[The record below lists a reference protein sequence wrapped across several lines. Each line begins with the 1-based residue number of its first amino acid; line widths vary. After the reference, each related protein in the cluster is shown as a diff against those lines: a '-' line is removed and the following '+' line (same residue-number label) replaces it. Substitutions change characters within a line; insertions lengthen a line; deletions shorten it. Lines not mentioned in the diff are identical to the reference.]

1 MWYTRR
7 SDCLISQVYELC
19 PCVLNYEV
27 LFQIARVTV
36 YVVNANLTKTLEELE
51 KTASHL
57 KMEFEMKD
65 LRKTRLCLDLK
76 FKHCSDDILVYQSN
90 YTSNVL
96 PLSIPFIVHTLY
108 ENETLEEVMESE
120 IPYLSST
127 LLFVVLSS
135 LYLDRTSLSL

>member
-1 MWYTRR
+1 MN
-7 SDCLISQVYELC
+7 EC

-36 YVVNANLTKTLEELE
+36 YVVNTNLTKTLEELE

-76 FKHCSDDILVYQSN
+76 LKHCYDSILVYQSN

-96 PLSIPFIVHTLY
+96 PLSIPLIVHTLY
-108 ENETLEEVMESE
+108 TNETLEEVMESE
-120 IPYLSST
+120 IPYLKFNFALRCT
-127 LLFVVLSS
+127 
-135 LYLDRTSLSL
+135 